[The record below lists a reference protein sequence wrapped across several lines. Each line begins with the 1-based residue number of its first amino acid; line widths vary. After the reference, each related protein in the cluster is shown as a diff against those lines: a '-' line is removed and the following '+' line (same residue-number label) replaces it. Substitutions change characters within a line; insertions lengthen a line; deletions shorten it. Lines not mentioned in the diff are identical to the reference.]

1 MLLSRYVVVAINGV
15 NNMRTSWRTIQ
26 PKGIEDYL
34 KDLCKV
40 YRGEED
46 NPHDV
51 NATNDDE
58 RVIQFLR
65 YHLWDIEKSV
75 MERPGYWRYLV
86 IEHHGSL
93 PSDDESIATKI
104 YDYAVKVKLDR
115 LSDMGFNLRETYKR
129 LSR

>member
-1 MLLSRYVVVAINGV
+1 MLSAQCAVATANGE
-15 NNMRTSWRTIQ
+15 NKMRTSWRSVE

-34 KDLCKV
+34 QDLCKV

-51 NATNDDE
+51 NASDDE
-58 RVIQFLR
+58 ERAIQFLR

-93 PSDDESIATKI
+93 PCDDESIAKKI
-104 YDYAVKVKLDR
+104 YEFAVKVKLDKVCE
-115 LSDMGFNLRETYKR
+115 MGINLKEIYGRFNK
-129 LSR
+129 